1 MSGMYIGFCCGFG
14 GLAIY
19 DYIAIPFF
27 TLMGWGVDFHADPA
41 ERAGAFIA
49 AAICLLANAIE
60 NHRAG

>member
-1 MSGMYIGFCCGFG
+1 MYIGFCCGFI
-14 GLAIY
+14 GLAMY
-19 DYIAIPFF
+19 DYIAIPLF
-27 TLMGWGVDFHADPA
+27 TLIGLVVDFHGDPV